1 MRSYLPLFAFALAAS
16 APALATEGVP
26 VPAFRSVELR
36 GGGEVSIRPGPV
48 QRVTLVEGSARI
60 TRFHVEQDGKLRI
73 DICQDNCPR
82 QYRLRVEIQSPTV
95 PDVAI
100 AGGGLIR
107 ASAGFPAQR
116 QLSAAIMGGGKI
128 DALAVPAGSVSA
140 AVHGGGLITVRARS
154 SLSAAVNGGGEI
166 RYAGNPAVSSAIN
179 GGGAVHRID

>member
-1 MRSYLPLFAFALAAS
+1 MPSFVPLFAFALVVAVPTLAA
-16 APALATEGVP
+16 EVVP

-48 QRVTLVEGSARI
+48 QRVTIIEGSVRI
-60 TRFHVEQDGKLRI
+60 SRFRIERDGKLQI
-73 DICQDNCPR
+73 DECNGNCPR
-82 QYRLRVEIQSPTV
+82 QYRLRVDILSPYA

-100 AGGGLIR
+100 AGGGLIHA
-107 ASAGFPAQR
+107 ASGFPAQR

-128 DALAVPAGSVSA
+128 DMLAVSAGTVNA
-140 AVHGGGLITVRARS
+140 AVQGGGLIAVRPRS
-154 SLSAAVNGGGEI
+154 NLSAAVDGGGEI